1 MNKQKVVMFDLDG
14 TVLDTLPDLALSANY
29 ALKSLG
35 FPEQTTEQVRMAI
48 GHGIRNLL
56 KDLMHC
62 EDTEILEKCRSIFQ
76 EYYNKNKALTTK
88 PYAGIPELLQYL
100 KDRNC
105 KIILISNKYDG
116 ATQELVRQFFG
127 DIFDGVYGSRDGIA
141 PKPDR
146 AIFDFVCERDGID
159 KDKII
164 YIGDSEVDFEF
175 ASNCDME
182 FIGVS
187 WGFRKRDQLLD
198 CGAQTIADSVAEL
211 KSYLDLS
218 LAKQKSK

>member
-1 MNKQKVVMFDLDG
+1 MKMQKTVMFDLDG

-56 KDLMHC
+56 KDLMNC
-62 EDTEILEKCRSIFQ
+62 EDVEILEKCRSIFQ
-76 EYYNKNKALTTK
+76 EYYNKNKALTTR
-88 PYAGIPELLQYL
+88 PYAGILELLQYL
-100 KDRNC
+100 KSKDC

-116 ATQELVRQFFG
+116 ATQELVTQFFG

-146 AIFDFVCERDGID
+146 AIFDFVCE
-159 KDKII
+159 KDAIEKDNII
-164 YIGDSEVDFEF
+164 YIGDSEVDCEF
-175 ASNCDME
+175 ARNCNMR

-187 WGFRKRDQLLD
+187 WGFRKKEQLEQ
-198 CGAQTIADSVAEL
+198 CGAERIADSVEEL
-211 KSYLDLS
+211 KNYLDIM
-218 LAKQKSK
+218 LAR